1 MKSPAEARP
10 QPLRTLLAPIIA
22 ENRARLTGLAFIAL
36 VGGLTEASV
45 LVLVARVGV
54 AITANEASITF
65 DLGPLGSV
73 DAGIPTLLGIAGALV
88 ALKFGLQVLWA
99 RMFALLSASELARV
113 RKSLFRLFLEASWA
127 LQSQEREGR
136 LQEFMTTYAANAAAV
151 LGMIIQGVTALCTL
165 MALMI
170 VAIAVNAPAS
180 IAVVAA
186 IVFLLAAL
194 KPFRSGVR
202 RRSTV
207 SAAAQLNFA
216 TALTE
221 STLMAQEIRIFNVE
235 RMMRDRMEASIDAH
249 GRAYFRTRF
258 LGGILP
264 SIYQSAALAFIIIM
278 LAVTYSV
285 EPADVGSI
293 GAVLLLLVRSLS
305 QGQLLQGVYQ
315 NLHENAPYVERLNAD
330 AKAFGAAAV
339 EREGEAVG
347 RIGAIAFD
355 HVSFEYEPGVAVLR
369 NVSFRATR
377 GELIGIV
384 GPSGS
389 GKSTLVQILL
399 RLRQPQ
405 SGTVLADDLPV
416 DRLALDDWYD
426 RVTFVPQEPRLFSG
440 TVAENIRFLRPDI
453 DDEAVERAAR
463 AANLHED
470 VMGWPRGYDTPVGE
484 RGGQLS
490 GGQRQRLCIAR
501 ALVGDPDVIVLD
513 EPTSALD
520 SRSEALV
527 RETLANLRS
536 RAMLFVIA
544 HRLSTLDLCDRIMVL
559 VNGEVQG
566 FDRPAQLELDS
577 SFYREALRLSGIR

>member
-1 MKSPAEARP
+1 
-10 QPLRTLLAPIIA
+10 
-22 ENRARLTGLAFIAL
+22 
-36 VGGLTEASV
+36 
-45 LVLVARVGV
+45 
-54 AITANEASITF
+54 
-65 DLGPLGSV
+65 
-73 DAGIPTLLGIAGALV
+73 
-88 ALKFGLQVLWA
+88 
-99 RMFALLSASELARV
+99 
-113 RKSLFRLFLEASWA
+113 
-127 LQSQEREGR
+127 
-136 LQEFMTTYAANAAAV
+136 
-151 LGMIIQGVTALCTL
+151 
-165 MALMI
+165 
-170 VAIAVNAPAS
+170 
-180 IAVVAA
+180 
-186 IVFLLAAL
+186 
-194 KPFRSGVR
+194 
-202 RRSTV
+202 
-207 SAAAQLNFA
+207 
-216 TALTE
+216 
-221 STLMAQEIRIFNVE
+221 MAQEIRIFNVE